1 MARVPCKHV
10 LIVFIFL
17 CFISTT
23 PIARSLSDARETKEC
38 LDVGEV
44 VMATGSV
51 APPDVDELVAMD
63 YTPAR
68 RKPPIHN

>member
-23 PIARSLSDARETKEC
+23 PIARSLSNARETKEYC
-38 LDVGEV
+38 LNGEV
-44 VMATGSV
+44 VTVTETV